1 MLRSL
6 LTFWKFIPALPAPP
20 PLSPRALRIL
30 RMAMALGVLAFAIAL
45 GPLLVKTQDSQRAT
59 LLVTA
64 VLALPIGLVGLSL
77 IYRYRA
83 FNVLIVLVACIFIP
97 IGFQAR
103 GSYVVLSL
111 IFTLLFL
118 GLWIMRMLVVEREFK
133 VIPGPHNWPLL
144 GFCLVVIISTVWSNV
159 FRDVVIITPPSMV
172 FVQGASAVVMLC
184 LAGLYLMV
192 DNYFAHIKWLKA
204 MVGVVLAG
212 GFFGLINEFVMQ
224 TLPVQNRGTF
234 TMWVMALTYSLVLF
248 HKGLSWPQ
256 RLGAFALMLGWAYW
270 SFGLRITWLASWLPA
285 LVALLTLSF
294 MRSRKLLMALFLGA
308 LLWGALN
315 WSFIGRTLNA
325 ETDESGHTRVEAWYM
340 NWTVTREHLLFGTG
354 PGGYAVY
361 YMTYFPTNA
370 MATHNNYIDVI
381 SQLGLPGIIFYLWF
395 FFAVAWQGFRLCLRL
410 KGRGD
415 IYETL
420 ANAAFAGTLG
430 CIVINAFGDWLIP
443 FAYTQGIAGF
453 DYAAYNWLLMACIP
467 VLDRLTRP
475 EANPTALA
483 HAA

>member
-1 MLRSL
+1 
-6 LTFWKFIPALPAPP
+6 
-20 PLSPRALRIL
+20 
-30 RMAMALGVLAFAIAL
+30 
-45 GPLLVKTQDSQRAT
+45 

-77 IYRYRA
+77 IYRFRA
-83 FNVLIVLVACIFIP
+83 FNVLLVLIACIFLP

-111 IFTLLFL
+111 IFAAAFL
-118 GLWIMRMLVVEREFK
+118 GLWFMRMLVAEREFK
-133 VIPGPHNWPLL
+133 FIPSPHNWPIL
-144 GFCLVVIISTVWSNV
+144 GFSLVVIISTVWSNV

-184 LAGLYLMV
+184 LVGVFLMV
-192 DNYFAHIKWLKA
+192 DNYFAEIKWLKA
-204 MVGVVLAG
+204 VVGILLAG
-212 GFFGLINEFVMQ
+212 GFFGLVNEFVMQ

-234 TMWVMALTYSLVLF
+234 TMWVMAVTYSLVLF

-285 LVALLTLSF
+285 MVALLTLSF
-294 MRSRKLLMALFLGA
+294 MRSRQLLLALILGA
-308 LLWGALN
+308 LLWAALN
-315 WSFIGRTLNA
+315 RSFIEQTLNA
-325 ETDESGHTRVEAWYM
+325 ETDESGHTRVEAWQM

-381 SQLGLPGIIFYLWF
+381 SQLGLPGIIFYVWF
-395 FFAVAWQGFRLCLRL
+395 FLSVAWQGFNLCRRL

-415 IYETL
+415 FYEAL

-453 DYAAYNWLLMACIP
+453 DYAAYNWLLMASIP

-475 EANPTALA
+475 APDATALA
-483 HAA
+483 HAAA